1 MTRTKRSLRSALL
14 PAVITL
20 LGYQGQF
27 RSADRMLRVVDEL
40 LVRPEP
46 FAPPRCLDRSVRFTV
61 GHLQGWPVY
70 TMTPKSTLSGRRA
83 VYAHGGAWV
92 HQITAWHWR
101 LLAELVAATGTE
113 FVVPIYP
120 LAPIGTAGTVIP
132 AFADLLE
139 ELIAEVGDERVA
151 ILGDSA
157 GGTIALASA
166 MVLRDRRGATPCDL
180 LLIAPALD
188 LNLTDPLIARIQPT
202 DPWLA
207 VPGLRAAADRW
218 RGTLPVSDPLVSPIH
233 GSLDGLGRITL
244 FSGTHDILNADAL
257 ALVRKARATGHPLD
271 FHQAPNMLH
280 NHPLLPIRRERQ
292 RGARSQRF
300 FAADER
306 GGAGAPP
313 HHRITWGG
321 RRPVRRS
328 AWAADGS
335 SPR

>member
-1 MTRTKRSLRSALL
+1 MTRTKRSLRSAFM
-14 PAVITL
+14 PAVITV
-20 LGYQGQF
+20 LGYQREF
-27 RSADRMLRVVDEL
+27 RSADRMLRVVDDI

-46 FAPPRCLDRSVRFTV
+46 FVPPRSLDRFARLSVRHV
-61 GHLQGWPVY
+61 QGWPVY
-70 TMTPKSTLSGRRA
+70 TMTPKAPLSVSGHRA

-101 LLAELVAATGTE
+101 LLAELVATTGTE

-120 LAPIGTAGTVIP
+120 LAPIGTAETVIP

-157 GGTIALASA
+157 GGTVALASA
-166 MVLRDRRGATPCDL
+166 MVLRDRRGVTPRDI

-188 LNLTDPLIARIQPT
+188 LSFTDPLIARIQPS

-207 VPGLRAAADRW
+207 VPGTRAAADLW

-280 NHPLLPIRRERQ
+280 NHPLLPIPEGATARRAIAEVL
-292 RGARSQRF
+292 
-300 FAADER
+300 
-306 GGAGAPP
+306 
-313 HHRITWGG
+313 
-321 RRPVRRS
+321 RR
-328 AWAADGS
+328 
-335 SPR
+335 